1 MRKKG
6 CLRIIGTS
14 SINLMKQSSLQNSS
28 KRKDKGSEMAWG
40 EKWKERKQELEEI
53 RKSREKKSLHRNA
66 NYIRYYFDLYLSFLL

>member
-28 KRKDKGSEMAWG
+28 KQKDKGSEIAWG

-53 RKSREKKSLHRNA
+53 RKSREKKKSPQKCK
-66 NYIRYYFDLYLSFLL
+66 LY